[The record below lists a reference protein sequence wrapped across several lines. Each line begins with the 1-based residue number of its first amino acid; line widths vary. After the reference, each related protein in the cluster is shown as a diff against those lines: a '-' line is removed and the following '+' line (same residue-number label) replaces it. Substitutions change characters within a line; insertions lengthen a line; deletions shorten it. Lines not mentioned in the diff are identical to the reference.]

1 MERIIKTG
9 VTWNAEGLT
18 LLSYLAGR
26 FTYRSPAEW
35 SERIANHEIT
45 VNGQNVEPEYS
56 LTLHDVIEYRPGDIL
71 VFPYKKGELL
81 VHRYVGERG
90 GRILCKGDNA
100 FRLEDIG
107 AEDIIGKVESVLCQD
122 GEYPVPDV
130 PEGLTE
136 LSLRVGRL
144 FRQNKYDRD
153 ATMRTTEYEQFRDAV
168 TACAAF
174 RQKEVTIAPENPLPP
189 LKDAGETALTD
200 CTNQQT
206 Q

>member
-1 MERIIKTG
+1 MKQAFEAVLLKRMVAARGQAEIGVHGISMEPFLFAGDRI
-9 VTWNAEGLT
+9 
-18 LLSYLAGR
+18 
-26 FTYRSPAEW
+26 
-35 SERIANHEIT
+35 RI
-45 VNGQNVEPEYS
+45 VSG
-56 LTLHDVIEYRPGDIL
+56 EYRPGDIL
-71 VFPYKKGELL
+71 VFPYKNGELL
-81 VHRYVGERG
+81 VHRYVGVRG

-153 ATMRTTEYEQFRDAV
+153 ATMRTTEYEQFRNAV
-168 TACAAF
+168 AVCAAF
-174 RQKEVTIAPENPLPP
+174 RRKGVTTAPENPLPP

-200 CTNQQT
+200 CTDQQT